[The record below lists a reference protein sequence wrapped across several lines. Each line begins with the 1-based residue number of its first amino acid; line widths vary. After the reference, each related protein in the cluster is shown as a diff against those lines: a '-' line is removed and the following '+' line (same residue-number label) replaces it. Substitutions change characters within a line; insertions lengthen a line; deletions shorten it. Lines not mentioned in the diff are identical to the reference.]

1 MNEEVLMT
9 IEDIYRLAKKT
20 LMVNGCDEKNAEA
33 VADTVSKAER
43 DGSVSHGLFRLPGY
57 VASLRSKKVNGNA
70 RPKVE

>member
-33 VADTVSKAER
+33 VADTVC
-43 DGSVSHGLFRLPGY
+43 G
-57 VASLRSKKVNGNA
+57 
-70 RPKVE
+70 